1 MLLRDFND
9 FQPLQILSEAKGRN
23 KTMKVRGIFSEAEKK
38 NGNGRIYGKPLLE
51 REVQKLQPLL
61 KERRLCGELD
71 HPNDEV
77 VHLANVSHIIT
88 GLQMEGNTLIGEAEF
103 LDTPSGR
110 ILLLALLSM
119 T

>member
-51 REVQKLQPLL
+51 RE
-61 KERRLCGELD
+61 
-71 HPNDEV
+71 
-77 VHLANVSHIIT
+77 
-88 GLQMEGNTLIGEAEF
+88 
-103 LDTPSGR
+103 
-110 ILLLALLSM
+110 IL
-119 T
+119 

>member
-51 REVQKLQPLL
+51 RDLL
-61 KERRLCGELD
+61 KREYVL
-71 HPNDEV
+71 
-77 VHLANVSHIIT
+77 
-88 GLQMEGNTLIGEAEF
+88 EF
-103 LDTPSGR
+103 L
-110 ILLLALLSM
+110 LVLLALLSM